1 VPHDFRILSN
11 GLVRIPI
18 ELDRGLNRLL
28 LTPVATATNPSNPAV
43 PESDRL
49 LTVQQ
54 LTIAGR
60 Y

>member
-1 VPHDFRILSN
+1 
-11 GLVRIPI
+11 
-18 ELDRGLNRLL
+18 
-28 LTPVATATNPSNPAV
+28 VATATNPSNPAV